1 MRRDASEDA
10 PEGYGGVRMASLYE
24 LTEEYAA
31 LQDMIYDPEVDA
43 QTLHD
48 TIEMIDM
55 EFEDKADNFAKLIRN
70 MNAEVEMI
78 KAEEERLHMR
88 RKTLENRSRYL
99 KDILEGSMQVIGK
112 TKFKTALFSFIIQK
126 NGGLE
131 PLVIDGTL
139 DDIPGRYLIPQ
150 PPVPNNE
157 EIRKLLKEQFVSWA
171 HLEPRG
177 ESLRI
182 R

>member
-1 MRRDASEDA
+1 
-10 PEGYGGVRMASLYE
+10 MASLYE
-24 LTEEYAA
+24 LTEEYAT
-31 LQDMIYDPEVDA
+31 LQEMLYDPEVDE

-48 TIEMIDM
+48 TMEMIMM
-55 EFEDKADNFAKLIRN
+55 EIEDKVDGYAKIIKN
-70 MNAEVEMI
+70 MNADI
-78 KAEEERLHMR
+78 DALKAEEERLYAR
-88 RKTLENRSRYL
+88 RKNLENRSKHL
-99 KDILEGSMQVIGK
+99 KDVLEANMREIGK
-112 TKFKTALFSFIIQK
+112 HKFKTALFSFNIQK

-139 DDIPGRYLIPQ
+139 EDIPGRYLIPQ

-157 EIRKLLKEQFVSWA
+157 AIRELLKEQQVGWA